1 MVYHGTYI
9 RHGIRGIPSYRYGHK
24 GGTVRMTIDD
34 CRMSIMEEDGKLGQV
49 FVITIYFSLLRG
61 WPHKAEWEHCFVCR
75 IAIFGFFV
83 KFLGEVRH
91 RQMNLL
97 SVIWEKKLANSFH
110 FYSWTNVSI
119 ISLFLHQHHV
129 HLQRALNHR
138 LTLWLNK
145 GEGDKKHEPKTRKRN
160 TSKKKSPESKKKS
173 ETPLGWFYKV
183 CSQRWARSEEQRIHV
198 TRSLSHL
205 LTVETY
211 ILPFFIAHVS
221 DFFFCIL
228 IFSFAPRRNLSSSLF
243 FFPDRFCFLCF
254 IRVCAIRLMK
264 AFFVSLSSSS
274 SFSSFPLSSGW
285 LVCFVFLSFRP
296 CLPKQNDKWH
306 RLQQL
311 LRTSKMS

>member
-1 MVYHGTYI
+1 
-9 RHGIRGIPSYRYGHK
+9 
-24 GGTVRMTIDD
+24 MTIDD

-61 WPHKAEWEHCFVCR
+61 WPHKAEWEHCFVRR
-75 IAIFGFFV
+75 IAVFGFLSNFW
-83 KFLGEVRH
+83 VRFAIAKWTCSVSFE
-91 RQMNLL
+91 RKSSLTLSISTREQMFQL
-97 SVIWEKKLANSFH
+97 FH
-110 FYSWTNVSI
+110 YCS
-119 ISLFLHQHHV
+119 HQHHV

-183 CSQRWARSEEQRIHV
+183 CSQRWARSEEERIHV
-198 TRSLSHL
+198 TRSSFSSANSRNI
-205 LTVETY
+205 Y
-211 ILPFFIAHVS
+211 SSILYRPCFRFLFLH
-221 DFFFCIL
+221 FHFL
-228 IFSFAPRRNLSSSLF
+228 IRSQTKPLFFSFLLPWPLLF
-243 FFPDRFCFLCF
+243 FVFHSRLCYSSHEGFL
-254 IRVCAIRLMK
+254 RVSFL
-264 AFFVSLSSSS
+264 FFL
-274 SFSSFPLSSGW
+274 FSSFPLSSGW

-306 RLQQL
+306 RLQQS